1 MKRKFVSTSNAEVF
15 LAGLSALESRG
26 AEEACLM
33 VIDGLPGLGK
43 TTVIQWWATQT
54 GSIFLRA
61 KKEWTPA
68 WFLRELLTLVGETP
82 RYSFEKMYQQTIEV
96 LTLLATDAERSE
108 RTFAIVVDEVDHISR
123 NARLLETI
131 RDLSDM
137 LEIPFILVGMGKV
150 RDNLTRFD
158 QISSRVARYVQFQ
171 PATLHDVKA
180 MVEQICEVPIG
191 EDLVALLRNE
201 AGGKLR
207 EIKEG
212 IKNIERFGKR
222 NAGQT
227 IGIAQMTGQVLLNDR
242 RTGREIK
249 VRTR

>member
-1 MKRKFVSTSNAEVF
+1 MKRQFVKTSNTEIF
-15 LAGLSALESRG
+15 LAGLGALENRG

-33 VIDGLPGLGK
+33 VVDGEPGLGK
-43 TTVIQWWATQT
+43 TTIIQWWTTQT
-54 GSIFLRA
+54 DSVFLRA

-68 WFLRELLTLVGETP
+68 WFMRELLGSLGVVP
-82 RYSFEKMYQQTIEV
+82 RYSFEKMYQQAIEQLV
-96 LTLLATDAERSE
+96 VLATDAERNE
-108 RTFAIVVDEVDHISR
+108 RTFAVVIDEVDHISR

-150 RDNLTRFD
+150 RDNLTRFK

-171 PATLHDVKA
+171 PASTQDVRT
-180 MVEQICEVPIG
+180 MVNAVCEVPVSENLI
-191 EDLVALLRNE
+191 ELLRKE
-201 AGGKLR
+201 SGGKLR

-212 IKNIERFGKR
+212 INNIEKFGKR

-227 IGIAQMTGQVLLNDR
+227 VDVTQMAGQVLLNDR
-242 RTGREIK
+242 KTGREIK
-249 VRTR
+249 VRSV